1 MKINHNLAVSETGF
15 LFNPGTGESFT
26 VNPIGA
32 EIIEMLRKGIT
43 HEQMF
48 DAITDLYHVERNAFE
63 KDLNDFIEMLKTYA
77 LLEKEKDE

>member
-32 EIIEMLRKGIT
+32 EIIEMLRKGMT

-48 DAITDLYHVERNAFE
+48 DAITSVYHVERNTFE
-63 KDLNDFIEMLKTYA
+63 KDLHDFMGMLKSYT
-77 LLEKEKDE
+77 LLEKDE

>member
-32 EIIEMLRKGIT
+32 EIIEMLRKGMT
-43 HEQMF
+43 HEQIF
-48 DAITDLYHVERNAFE
+48 EAITKLYHVERNVFE
-63 KDLNDFIEMLKTYA
+63 KDLHDFMGMLKTYA
-77 LLEKEKDE
+77 LLEREKDE

>member
-32 EIIEMLRKGIT
+32 EILEMLRNG
-43 HEQMF
+43 
-48 DAITDLYHVERNAFE
+48 TDPEELIDNIAKRYEVDRNAFA
-63 KDLNDFIEMLKTYA
+63 KDLQDFLGLLKTYA
-77 LLEKEKDE
+77 LIEKDE